1 MVVALEGLDGSGKR
15 TQAIQL
21 KARVGARRGQGRDPL
36 LSPLRGDGVWREDR
50 RLLERWIRAIE
61 GRYTLSSGTS
71 LCGGSSRESALDSR
85 PPSRA
90 EHCSSSI
97 AIRLRTL
104 AYQGA
109 RLEGGEREAFL
120 DLARKDRAPGSIASP
135 VPDLQIF
142 LSVPPEISMRRV
154 SEKGER
160 NYTSR
165 LRDLHEE
172 NAAYLGRC
180 HEVYEFLIETELP
193 SRWKSIECL
202 RADGE
207 MRSIDD
213 IAEEI
218 WVAINDWPNQSL
230 RT

>member
-21 KARVGARRGQGRDPL
+21 KARVERGGGRAEILSFPRYEETGFGGKIADYLNGGFGPL
-36 LSPLRGDGVWREDR
+36 KAVTPYLPALLYAGDRLESLPL
-50 RLLERWIRAIE
+50 IRAAIE
-61 GRYTLSSGTS
+61 SGTLLILDRYTASN
-71 LCGGSSRESALDSR
+71 
-85 PPSRA
+85 
-90 EHCSSSI
+90 
-97 AIRLRTL
+97 L

-109 RLEGGEREAFL
+109 RLEGAEREAFL
-120 DLARKDRAPGSIASP
+120 DWLAKIEHGVYRLP

-193 SRWKSIECL
+193 SRWKSIGCL

-230 RT
+230 RS